1 MANESRINSQKNRNV
16 LSLVPDLLFWVQ
28 KSLSSDD
35 MIKKF
40 IYDLETI
47 NHAYNTLIEC
57 RKNKAYFKGVITYSR
72 VPGKILKEIK
82 LFLDNN
88 KYFLDNENIT
98 DDEIKNFFIKK
109 KELFIIFIKF
119 LNFFLNWQDRIIN
132 IYGKNLFEYSNKIL
146 DSVKKEIEDR
156 KCIIETN
163 HVGLNK
169 QENSVNSESIPANKI
184 KIAIEGR
191 ARNNTEG
198 NGKSLRQRRNE
209 NRTRRE
215 NRSRPVLGTS
225 LNGNSRR
232 GNNGNSRRGNNGNNT
247 SQRISL

>member
-16 LSLVPDLLFWVQ
+16 LSLKPNLLFWVQ

-40 IYDLETI
+40 IYELETI

-57 RKNKAYFKGVITYSR
+57 RKNKAYFKGVITYSH

-98 DDEIKNFFIKK
+98 EDEKTNFFIKK

-132 IYGKNLFEYSNKIL
+132 IYKKNLFEYSNKIL
-146 DSVKKEIEDR
+146 DSVEKEIEDR

-169 QENSVNSESIPANKI
+169 QENIVNNSILNSESIPENEI

-191 ARNNTEG
+191 ARNNRKG

-209 NRTRRE
+209 NK
-215 NRSRPVLGTS
+215 SRKAMGTS
-225 LNGNSRR
+225 LNGISRR
-232 GNNGNSRRGNNGNNT
+232 ENNGNNT
-247 SQRISL
+247 SQRINL

>member
-28 KSLSSDD
+28 KSLSSDN

-119 LNFFLNWQDRIIN
+119 LNFFLNWQDIIIN
-132 IYGKNLFEYSNKIL
+132 IYGKNLFEYL
-146 DSVKKEIEDR
+146 
-156 KCIIETN
+156 
-163 HVGLNK
+163 
-169 QENSVNSESIPANKI
+169 
-184 KIAIEGR
+184 
-191 ARNNTEG
+191 
-198 NGKSLRQRRNE
+198 QR
-209 NRTRRE
+209 
-215 NRSRPVLGTS
+215 
-225 LNGNSRR
+225 
-232 GNNGNSRRGNNGNNT
+232 
-247 SQRISL
+247 

>member
-169 QENSVNSESIPANKI
+169 QENNSILNAKIIPENENI
-184 KIAIEGR
+184 NAIEGR
-191 ARNNTEG
+191 ARNNRKG

-209 NRTRRE
+209 NK
-215 NRSRPVLGTS
+215 SRKAMGTS